1 MLEHI
6 VFDSLAALVL
16 LAALGVVLHKNTV
29 HSSLFLGL
37 SLAGVAGLYA
47 SLGADFLFA
56 AQIMVYVSGIAVLV
70 MFVVMLLGRASDLH
84 LRQVNDYWAVALVV
98 CLLSSVGL
106 LKIAGSYGATVAT
119 TAARASTHDI
129 GQLFLGDYLLP
140 FELVSLLLM
149 AALLG
154 AVFFTHKEIRVAA
167 DGNVLTPEEAG
178 RKS

>member
-6 VFDSLAALVL
+6 VFYSLSALVL
-16 LAALGVVLHKNTV
+16 LSALGVVLLKNTV
-29 HSSLFLGL
+29 HSSLMLGL

-70 MFVVMLLGRASDLH
+70 IFVVMLLGRASDLH
-84 LRQVNDYWAVALVV
+84 LRQVNEYWLVALAICGVA
-98 CLLSSVGL
+98 SVGL
-106 LKIAGSYGATVAT
+106 LRLAAAGSGTLSAG
-119 TAARASTHDI
+119 AARPGTQII
-129 GQLFLGDYLLP
+129 GRLFLGQYILP

-154 AVFFTHKEIRVAA
+154 AVFFSHKESA
-167 DGNVLTPEEAG
+167 
-178 RKS
+178 S

>member
-1 MLEHI
+1 MIDQI
-6 VFDSLAALVL
+6 VFYSLAALTL
-16 LAALGVVLHKNTV
+16 AAALGVVLHRNTV

-84 LRQVNDYWAVALVV
+84 LRQVNEYWAVALAV
-98 CLLSSVGL
+98 CAVGSVGL
-106 LKIAGSYGATVAT
+106 LRIASAQSGTL
-119 TAARASTHDI
+119 AAGPASPSTHAI
-129 GQLFLGDYLLP
+129 GALFLNQYLLP

-154 AVFFTHKEIRVAA
+154 AVFFTHKEARQ
-167 DGNVLTPEEAG
+167 
-178 RKS
+178 

>member
-1 MLEHI
+1 MLESI
-6 VFDSLAALVL
+6 VFYSLSAVVL
-16 LAALGVVLHKNTV
+16 AAALGVVLHRNTV

-84 LRQVNDYWAVALVV
+84 LRQVNEYWLVALGICSVG
-98 CLLSSVGL
+98 SVGL
-106 LKIAGSYGATVAT
+106 FKIAASQAGYFAPAPARPATREIGA
-119 TAARASTHDI
+119 
-129 GQLFLGDYLLP
+129 LFLGQYLLP

-154 AVFFTHKEIRVAA
+154 AVFFTHKESKEAA
-167 DGNVLTPEEAG
+167 
-178 RKS
+178 R